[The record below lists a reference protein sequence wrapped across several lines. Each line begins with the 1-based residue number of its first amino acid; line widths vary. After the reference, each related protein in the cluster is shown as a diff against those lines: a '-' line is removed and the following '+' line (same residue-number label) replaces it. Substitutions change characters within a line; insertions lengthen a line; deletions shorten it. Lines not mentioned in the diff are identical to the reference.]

1 MSISIEQQ
9 AMSALLAADR
19 DGPLLAL
26 PEALRP
32 QTLAQAYAIQ
42 DAVVGAGTAIG
53 GWKVAPAKPGLEP
66 RCAPIPLSR
75 FHASGSRVGAE
86 VFRAP
91 EFEIELAVEMGRDL
105 PPRDRPY
112 GTDDLVAA
120 IAGTRAAIEVICSR
134 FVDRKAVSMLEAL
147 ADAQSNAGV
156 VAGPELSGWSGLD
169 CANVAM
175 SVRVNGATVRTCA
188 GGPSTDEVLGA
199 LVWLANH
206 AAPRNGGLKA
216 GQIIIT
222 GARISPFPVRPGDR
236 VVATVEGVGTV
247 EMEIA
252 AAN

>member
-42 DAVVGAGTAIG
+42 DAVVGAGAIG
-53 GWKVAPAKPGLEP
+53 GWKVAPAKPGFEP

-75 FHASGSRVGAE
+75 FHPSGSRVGDK

-91 EFEIELAVEMGRDL
+91 EFEIEIALEIGHDL
-105 PPRDRPY
+105 PLRDRPY
-112 GTDDLVAA
+112 GTDDVVGA

-134 FVDRKAVSMLEAL
+134 FIDRKAVSMLEAM

-156 VAGPELSGWSGLD
+156 VAGPELSAWQGLD
-169 CANVAM
+169 CSNVAM
-175 SVRVNGATVRTCA
+175 SVLVNGAVARTCA

-206 AAPRNGGLKA
+206 AAQRNGGLKA

-222 GARISPFPVRPGDR
+222 GARISPFLVRPGDR